1 MHLFLQTSKCFPDRL
16 SADSRFIKS
25 IKSRVRYSCKP
36 LSVKLTELNETVTR
50 LVTKVQQRK
59 GTVIRSSLHTDYILY
74 NYYYYYCNNSRTSL
88 IRTPKGQS
96 KVSVLERCPL
106 YRGHEYYVTLKAPL
120 MVLSVL

>member
-1 MHLFLQTSKCFPDRL
+1 MALGGLIFWNL
-16 SADSRFIKS
+16 SDEFS
-25 IKSRVRYSCKP
+25 IYS
-36 LSVKLTELNETVTR
+36 E
-50 LVTKVQQRK
+50 
-59 GTVIRSSLHTDYILY
+59 
-74 NYYYYYCNNSRTSL
+74 TSL

>member
-1 MHLFLQTSKCFPDRL
+1 MVILNKLVVVVVVDL
-16 SADSRFIKS
+16 AGAKS
-25 IKSRVRYSCKP
+25 
-36 LSVKLTELNETVTR
+36 EA
-50 LVTKVQQRK
+50 LVSNTYKQKNLIV
-59 GTVIRSSLHTDYILY
+59 Y
-74 NYYYYYCNNSRTSL
+74 SRTSL

>member
-1 MHLFLQTSKCFPDRL
+1 MLGRYENNRLLKRKAAILSQFKNLQNYEDYSLTS
-16 SADSRFIKS
+16 
-25 IKSRVRYSCKP
+25 
-36 LSVKLTELNETVTR
+36 
-50 LVTKVQQRK
+50 Q
-59 GTVIRSSLHTDYILY
+59 
-74 NYYYYYCNNSRTSL
+74 